1 MHLKLSNSR
10 KTESLIS
17 NRAKCRTD
25 CLMDVYWTCSLQIK
39 TLVCRHD
46 VWYGCYCSCCFC
58 LKIKSWYWPLWTLLY
73 VHIFLYKTFFYI
85 NIISTVWYLS
95 VCVFTKILYCGQS
108 PIRVKVE
115 HCSELWY
122 SNVRG
127 HSPASWLT
135 QPGIR
140 NLELVIHIVMC
151 YTCCTLAQ
159 LCYNRYM
166 LL

>member
-1 MHLKLSNSR
+1 
-10 KTESLIS
+10 
-17 NRAKCRTD
+17 
-25 CLMDVYWTCSLQIK
+25 MDVYWTYSLQIK

-58 LKIKSWYWPLWTLLY
+58 SRINSFGMDFSEHYML
-73 VHIFLYKTFFYI
+73 IFFCTKPFFYI

-140 NLELVIHIVMC
+140 NLELVIHIVIC

-159 LCYNRYM
+159 LCYCYNPHFLKNVTLSCPTSGM
-166 LL
+166 LPRAACHWLTKS